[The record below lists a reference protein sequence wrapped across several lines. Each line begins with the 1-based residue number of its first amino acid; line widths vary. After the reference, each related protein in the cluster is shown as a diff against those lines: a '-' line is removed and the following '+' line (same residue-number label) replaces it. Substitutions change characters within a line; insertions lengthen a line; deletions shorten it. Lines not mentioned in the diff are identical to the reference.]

1 MNSNLTGEYIMDSLR
16 KQIESDLNKVFED
29 EKHRVVE
36 RLEREKDKVITST
49 MLYISNR
56 LSMSQMG
63 RTITLEIVKK

>member
-1 MNSNLTGEYIMDSLR
+1 MSSNLTGEYIMDSLK

-29 EKHRVVE
+29 EKHRVIE

-56 LSMSQMG
+56 LSMSQTG
-63 RTITLEIVKK
+63 QTITLEIVKK